1 MKKLQHNEKKIIEL
15 TPTGDWL
22 LYRKLRI
29 LKHADVTKC
38 ATVGPDL
45 LTKCKGI
52 YNHLTMNIECSG

>member
-1 MKKLQHNEKKIIEL
+1 MKKLQHNDKKIIEL

-22 LYRKLRI
+22 LPYRKLV
-29 LKHADVTKC
+29 KHADVAKR

-52 YNHLTMNIECSG
+52 YNHITMNIECSR

>member
-1 MKKLQHNEKKIIEL
+1 MIKNNR

-22 LYRKLRI
+22 PYRKL
-29 LKHADVTKC
+29 LKHADVAKR